1 MGYLE
6 AIVLGVI
13 QGLTEFLP
21 VSSSG
26 HLALGHL
33 MFGEVTESS
42 QAFDV
47 ILHAA
52 TLLVI
57 FGVFGRAMLRIFTH
71 HRALLPVLALALVP
85 TAVVGLFFR
94 HAILALGSSPVAL
107 AVCFALTGCFLWATG
122 RCAAQAN
129 NESAGE
135 GGESFAGIG
144 LRRAV
149 CVGLAQALAIAPG
162 VSRSGLT
169 ISAGQLSGI
178 APEAAVAFSF
188 VLGAP
193 AILGAMVLEARVISD
208 LLAVDPGPI
217 AAGFAAAFVS
227 GLAAMGL
234 LKWVAR
240 KGRLPVFAPYCF
252 LLSAVA
258 LVLAAVRGA

>member
-1 MGYLE
+1 MGYFE

-47 ILHAA
+47 MLHTA

-94 HAILALGSSPVAL
+94 HAILALGASPVAL
-107 AVCFALTGCFLWATG
+107 AACFALTGCFLWATG

-129 NESAGE
+129 EEPG
-135 GGESFAGIG
+135 GGENFAHIG
-144 LRRAV
+144 LRRAI
-149 CVGLAQALAIAPG
+149 CVGLAQALAVAPG

-193 AILGAMVLEARVISD
+193 AILGATVLEARLISD

-217 AAGFAAAFVS
+217 AAGFAAAFLS
-227 GLAAMGL
+227 GLAAIGL

-240 KGRLPVFAPYCF
+240 RGRLPVFAPYCF

>member
-33 MFGEVTESS
+33 MFGEVSDSTL
-42 QAFDV
+42 AFDV
-47 ILHAA
+47 MLHVA
-52 TLLVI
+52 TLLVV

-94 HAILALGSSPVAL
+94 HSILALGTSPLAL
-107 AVCFALTGCFLWATG
+107 SACFAVTGTFLWATG
-122 RCAAQAN
+122 RCTTHAN
-129 NESAGE
+129 DDADAG
-135 GGESFAGIG
+135 GGNFAGIG
-144 LRRAV
+144 MRKAMT
-149 CVGLAQALAIAPG
+149 VGLAQALAIAPG

-169 ISAGQLSGI
+169 ISAGRLSGI

-193 AILGAMVLEARVISD
+193 AILGATVLEARMISD
-208 LLAVDPGPI
+208 LLAKDPGPI
-217 AAGFAAAFVS
+217 AAGMAAAFLS
-227 GLAAMGL
+227 GLAAVGL

>member
-47 ILHAA
+47 TLHAA

-57 FGVFGRAMLRIFTH
+57 FGVFGRAMVRIFTH

-94 HAILALGSSPVAL
+94 HAILALGGSPVAL
-107 AVCFALTGCFLWATG
+107 AVCFAVTGCFLWATG

-129 NESAGE
+129 DEADD
-135 GGESFAGIG
+135 GGETFARIG
-144 LRRAV
+144 LRRAF
-149 CVGLAQALAIAPG
+149 CVGLAQALAVAPG

-169 ISAGQLSGI
+169 ISAGRLSGI

-188 VLGAP
+188 ILGAP
-193 AILGAMVLEARVISD
+193 AILGAMALEARVISD

-217 AAGFAAAFVS
+217 AAGFAAAFLS
-227 GLAAMGL
+227 GLAAIGL

-240 KGRLPVFAPYCF
+240 RGRLPVFAPYCF

-258 LVLAAVRGA
+258 LVLAALRGA